1 MKKRLPWIY
10 RSAIFLLIVSFLVG
24 CSAPGVAPTA
34 APTAAPPTNTPL
46 PSATPPPPTPTPL
59 PPTDTPP
66 SPTDTP
72 TPLPPTATET
82 PPPTATATLSPT
94 ATTAPAVAGS
104 VVPAASGSTITI
116 YFIQLKT
123 GGPVACGDS
132 AFGVSSGVKR
142 TGDTARNVAEGL
154 RVLFATKSKTVGT
167 LYNPLYQSNIKVDRV
182 SLDDSGL
189 IWVYLRGTYKLPK
202 DDCDNLRVKAQIW
215 LTIRQFS
222 DVKSTNIF
230 LNDIPFGDRV
240 SNDK

>member
-1 MKKRLPWIY
+1 MENRSFWIY
-10 RSAIFLLIVSFLVG
+10 RSAMILWLVSFLVG
-24 CSAPGVAPTA
+24 CSSPTIAPTA
-34 APTAAPPTNTPL
+34 VLPTDTPL
-46 PSATPPPPTPTPL
+46 PSPTPLPPTPTPL
-59 PPTDTPP
+59 PPTETPLP
-66 SPTDTP
+66 PTATP
-72 TPLPPTATET
+72 TALPPTATET
-82 PPPTATATLSPT
+82 PLPTATATLTPTHTLAPT
-94 ATTAPAVAGS
+94 AAGTI
-104 VVPAASGSTITI
+104 VPAASGSTVTI
-116 YFIQLKT
+116 YFIQVKT

-132 AFGVSSGVKR
+132 AIGVSSGVKR

-154 RVLFATKSKTVGT
+154 RVLFATKSKMVGT

-182 SLDDSGL
+182 RLDDNGL

-215 LTIRQFS
+215 LTIRQFT